1 MTDCL
6 GETLFVKDT
15 IELQG
20 RLFDSRQSL
29 CERFGVSIM
38 TLQRWRVKGLMPTP
52 IRLGKANYYARD
64 EVEARLA
71 QANL

>member
-1 MTDCL
+1 MNL
-6 GETLFVKDT
+6 GEFTVKAAV
-15 IELQG
+15 ELQG
-20 RLFDSRQSL
+20 RLFDSEQSL

-38 TLQRWRVKGLMPTP
+38 TLQRWKKKGLLQTP

-71 QANL
+71 QGNL